1 MIFKDLKPSVG
12 EVMASVPLC
21 FVGKATAGRTQITG
35 FPSVA
40 SAQVFGVIGKSAPS
54 QTQRNWAIASWARTL
69 LH

>member
-35 FPSVA
+35 FP
-40 SAQVFGVIGKSAPS
+40 PL
-54 QTQRNWAIASWARTL
+54 WL
-69 LH
+69 LRRCLE